1 MRLLGK
7 VISSPFLINNRDHA
21 IRVAFSIKSVKL
33 DKERFMFTIVSLN
46 KTCYQNSI
54 R

>member
-7 VISSPFLINNRDHA
+7 VISSPFLI
-21 IRVAFSIKSVKL
+21 ILLELVWITAFAGIKKS
-33 DKERFMFTIVSLN
+33 R
-46 KTCYQNSI
+46 